1 MRTALESGTLF
12 NALAITL
19 ILIALPS
26 NAATSCEGAPRSC
39 RTAPP
44 ERAYDWYRRK
54 GRQVGGDL
62 AKKSAGGREPLGF
75 EVSTEPMPY
84 LPDPKQVDFWEGS
97 QWDLLGFSVQY
108 MWAFGVFFSV
118 STSSLLL
125 LRAVV
130 CSTLCDVGSE
140 CFSKENRVHF
150 SVLSTPDNFDLQLSS
165 SMLEWF

>member
-62 AKKSAGGREPLGF
+62 AKESAGGREPLGF

-97 QWDLLGFSVQY
+97 QWDLLGFFVQY

-118 STSSLLL
+118 STSS
-125 LRAVV
+125 
-130 CSTLCDVGSE
+130 
-140 CFSKENRVHF
+140 
-150 SVLSTPDNFDLQLSS
+150 SS
-165 SMLEWF
+165 SSITSRCSL